1 MAISPDNPSPDSARD
16 QFARLYT
23 AHHHDLYRYILT
35 LVPHVHDAQ
44 EVLQDTSVALWRKVD
59 DYDTAEPFLP
69 WARRFAH
76 NEVLNHRRK
85 FARSR
90 SRLSDAVV
98 EQLSIEQQAM
108 QPTLDARRDA
118 LRDCMLRLSDDDRKL
133 IEQRYLRDR
142 TIQQFA
148 AETSQHADTLYK
160 RLKRIRQR
168 LLRCIN
174 SKIEADGGTP

>member
-1 MAISPDNPSPDSARD
+1 MAISPDNLSPESARD

-59 DYDTAEPFLP
+59 DYDTAESFLP

-85 FARSR
+85 FARTR
-90 SRLSDAVV
+90 GRLSDAVV

-108 QPTLDARRDA
+108 QPTLDGRREA
-118 LRDCMLRLSDDDRKL
+118 LQDCMRRLNDDDRQL
-133 IEQRYLRDR
+133 IEQRYLRED

-148 AETSQHADTLYK
+148 AERGQPADTLYK
-160 RLKRIRQR
+160 RLKRIRER

-174 SKIEADGGTP
+174 SKLEADGGAP